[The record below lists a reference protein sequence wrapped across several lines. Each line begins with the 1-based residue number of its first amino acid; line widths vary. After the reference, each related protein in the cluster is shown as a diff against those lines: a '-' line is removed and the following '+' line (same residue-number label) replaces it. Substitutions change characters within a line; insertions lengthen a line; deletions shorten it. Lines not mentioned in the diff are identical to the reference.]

1 VRASRASFSG
11 RHHVARAGLPYFPF
25 LNDGRPL
32 RCIVTSRR
40 RPVVVIGLKLTLLYR
55 FLNYSERLNEGGRA
69 ATEDEEL
76 RGYGDPYGNAEAMAL
91 KSRCVEIR
99 PGPEFLSEVS
109 TAIYYL
115 VKAASGTSDSRSR
128 LILFDDR
135 RTVPPL
141 PGNHRIHGS
150 SFPLER
156 LPVVRAEHCRPRKTE
171 SSSAHRMAGARARAG
186 KRAERLLMRHENS
199 VRTLV

>member
-25 LNDGRPL
+25 LNDGRPVAL
-32 RCIVTSRR
+32 HSDFKAQAGGRHWLEAHS
-40 RPVVVIGLKLTLLYR
+40 VISI
-55 FLNYSERLNEGGRA
+55 LNYSERPNEGGRA

-91 KSRCVEIR
+91 KSRCGEVR